1 MDAALLSRSKDLVEE
16 KRAEPQ
22 SLPGVCHDETDVGCP
37 FLGNTV
43 PRHSDQLRL
52 LSVVDFG
59 DDGHLPVIV
68 DVGEDVGFLRKE
80 PPDGEESLI
89 HRLGAQATAQLHQT
103 RLVVGTDHADTHR
116 GPVAQ
121 GDAVFTV
128 SRDLDGYAYGGL
140 RLAR

>member
-1 MDAALLSRSKDLVEE
+1 MTRAPSESPESPGSSTTPAPSFPSIKGAVAR
-16 KRAEPQ
+16 KRAEPP
-22 SLPGVCHDETDVGCP
+22 SLPGVCHNETDVSCP
-37 FLGNTV
+37 FLGKTV

-89 HRLGAQATAQLHQT
+89 HRLRAQATAQRHQAG
-103 RLVVGTDHADTHR
+103 LVVGADR
-116 GPVAQ
+116 GPAPRRRCA
-121 GDAVFTV
+121 G
-128 SRDLDGYAYGGL
+128 
-140 RLAR
+140 